1 MSELDP
7 VNDALERLEWQDARE
22 EETPQSRL
30 GAMTR
35 RAALTGSAA
44 AMVSTAIAACGGDG
58 NKPAS
63 SKAQSGTSAS
73 GIFKSE
79 GTRSSC
85 SSTT

>member
-7 VNDALERLEWQDARE
+7 VNEALERLEWQDARE

-44 AMVSTAIAACGGDG
+44 ALVSTAIAACGGDG
-58 NKPAS
+58 KEPAS
-63 SKAQSGTSAS
+63 SSAQGTPAS
-73 GIFKSE
+73 GIFKSS
-79 GTRSSC
+79 GKPKFVFKNVP
-85 SSTT
+85 